1 MDLILI
7 LSAKGGAGKTTVAR
21 ELAVA
26 ATMAG
31 RQVALIDLDPQA
43 GLTGWYGRRAQAT
56 PRLVALPPD
65 EDLTEL
71 VEAGIDDL
79 VVDLPPGMPAVA
91 SRLVAK
97 ADAVLVP
104 VRATPDD
111 LTAVPAAVR
120 VLAGHPRWAFV
131 LTQTPPRSR
140 LVDGSLRQLAAIG
153 RVAPVSLGTRQ
164 DYPAAAIEGKA
175 AVEFSGTRSAE
186 EVKQL
191 LSYVDS
197 LKRGDHGQTTG

>member
-1 MDLILI
+1 MDVILI

-31 RQVALIDLDPQA
+31 RQVALVDLDPQA
-43 GLTGWYGRRAQAT
+43 GLTGWYGRRAQET

-65 EDLTEL
+65 ENLAEL
-71 VEAGIDDL
+71 AEAGIDDL
-79 VVDLPPGMPAVA
+79 VVDLPPGMAGVA

-111 LTAVPAAVR
+111 LTAVSAA
-120 VLAGHPRWAFV
+120 
-131 LTQTPPRSR
+131 
-140 LVDGSLRQLAAIG
+140 
-153 RVAPVSLGTRQ
+153 
-164 DYPAAAIEGKA
+164 
-175 AVEFSGTRSAE
+175 
-186 EVKQL
+186 
-191 LSYVDS
+191 
-197 LKRGDHGQTTG
+197 